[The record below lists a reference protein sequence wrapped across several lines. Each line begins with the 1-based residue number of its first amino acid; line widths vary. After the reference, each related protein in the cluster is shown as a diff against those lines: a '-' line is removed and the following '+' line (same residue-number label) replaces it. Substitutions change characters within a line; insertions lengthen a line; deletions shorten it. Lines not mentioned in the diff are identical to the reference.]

1 MGKEKLD
8 AVLDRVRAWPDEED
22 AARMLEAMERL
33 GTGVYRLTREE
44 RAAVLEG
51 LAEAERGEFVSED
64 EMQAYWDRHQKRGC
78 GSPGA
83 PSETF
88 QRFTTG

>member
-8 AVLDRVRAWPDEED
+8 AVLDRVRAWPNDRQED

-33 GTGVYRLTREE
+33 GTGVYRLSPEE

-51 LAEAERGEFVSED
+51 LAEAERGEFVPED
-64 EMQAYWDRHQKRGC
+64 EMQAYWGRHQK
-78 GSPGA
+78 
-83 PSETF
+83 
-88 QRFTTG
+88 